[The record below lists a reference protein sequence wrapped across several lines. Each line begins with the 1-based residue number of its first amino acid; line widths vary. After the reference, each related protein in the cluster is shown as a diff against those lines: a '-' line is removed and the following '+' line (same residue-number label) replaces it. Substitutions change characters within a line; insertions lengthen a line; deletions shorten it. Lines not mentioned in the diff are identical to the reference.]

1 MYKLFPILLFGIIY
15 LQDRNANLLSA
26 PEIQAFQAMLIEKQ
40 DTNYVPTSYFEYID
54 YNKLVL
60 EEEINIRVNGLVTDM
75 SIVKTE
81 LEIKFYNSV
90 KDCYRKKS
98 SLNPKIISCNPA
110 NGVTRLAPLA

>member
-1 MYKLFPILLFGIIY
+1 MTGAGFGGC
-15 LQDRNANLLSA
+15 AVA
-26 PEIQAFQAMLIEKQ
+26 
-40 DTNYVPTSYFEYID
+40 
-54 YNKLVL
+54 
-60 EEEINIRVNGLVTDM
+60 
-75 SIVKTE
+75 IVKTE